1 MKARILALPLTL
13 AALTSIGCVSDDQMA
28 RVEQQVGDLKV
39 EVFKLR
45 QQSEDQ
51 GRKADAEARAASQF
65 RDEDRRFRADL
76 SESLRQIQYNTRTL
90 GNRVSTLSR
99 QEQSAP
105 STTTPSTPQAPAGDD
120 EKAYNAAMLDY
131 NRGNYALAADG
142 FGLLVKTYPQSARKA
157 DALFFMG
164 LCQYN
169 QRAFDKAQAI
179 FEQIVRE
186 MPTSNQ
192 FLPAKLKRAQ
202 CMERLGLKAAA
213 VKALQELVNGFPGTA
228 EARTAKQ
235 ELDDLGL

>member
-1 MKARILALPLTL
+1 MNPRILAFPL
-13 AALTSIGCVSDDQMA
+13 ALTALMSIGCVSDDQMA
-28 RVEQQVGDLKV
+28 RVEQEVGDLKV

-45 QQSEDQ
+45 QQTEEQ
-51 GRKADAEARAASQF
+51 NRKADAETQAASQF

-76 SESLRQIQYNTRTL
+76 SENLRQIQTSTRTL
-90 GNRVSTLSR
+90 GNRVSTMNR
-99 QEQSAP
+99 QEPAASSVA
-105 STTTPSTPQAPAGDD
+105 TPQSPAGDD

-131 NRGNYALAADG
+131 NRGNYALASDG

-169 QRAFDKAQAI
+169 SRAYDKAQAI
-179 FEQIVRE
+179 FEQIARE

-235 ELDDLGL
+235 ELDDLGF

>member
-1 MKARILALPLTL
+1 MKSRILAFPLAL
-13 AALTSIGCVSDDQMA
+13 AALMSIGCASDDQMA
-28 RVEQQVGDLKV
+28 RVEQEVGDLKV

-45 QQSEDQ
+45 QQTEEQ
-51 GRKADAEARAASQF
+51 NRKADAESQAASQF

-76 SESLRQIQYNTRTL
+76 SESLRQIQTNTRTL
-90 GNRVSTLSR
+90 GNRVTTMSR
-99 QEQSAP
+99 QEPAP
-105 STTTPSTPQAPAGDD
+105 SSVATPQSPAGDD
-120 EKAYNAAMLDY
+120 EKAYNSAMLDY
-131 NRGNYALAADG
+131 NRGNYALASDG

-169 QRAFDKAQAI
+169 QRAYDKAQAI

-186 MPTSNQ
+186 MPTSSQ

-235 ELDDLGL
+235 ELDDLGF

>member
-1 MKARILALPLTL
+1 MKSRIMAFPLALM
-13 AALTSIGCVSDDQMA
+13 ALMGIGCVSDDQMV
-28 RVEQQVGDLKV
+28 RVEHEVGDLKV

-45 QQSEDQ
+45 QQTEEQ
-51 GRKADAEARAASQF
+51 NRKADAESQAASQF

-76 SESLRQIQYNTRTL
+76 SESLRQIQTNTRTL
-90 GNRVSTLSR
+90 GNRVTTLSR
-99 QEQSAP
+99 QDVPAP
-105 STTTPSTPQAPAGDD
+105 ATAATPQSPAGDD

-142 FGLLVKTYPQSARKA
+142 FALLVRTYPQSSRKA

-169 QRAFDKAQAI
+169 QRSYDKAQAI

-202 CMERLGLKAAA
+202 CMERLGLKPAA

>member
-1 MKARILALPLTL
+1 MNSRIMAFPLVL
-13 AALTSIGCVSDDQMA
+13 AALLGTGCVSDDQMA
-28 RVEQQVGDLKV
+28 RVEHEVVDLKV
-39 EVFKLR
+39 DVFKIL
-45 QQSEDQ
+45 QVKDEQN
-51 GRKADAEARAASQF
+51 RKTDAETQAASQF
-65 RDEDRRFRADL
+65 REEDRRFRADL
-76 SESLRQIQYNTRTL
+76 SESLRQIQTNTRTL
-90 GNRVSTLSR
+90 GNRVTTLSR
-99 QEQSAP
+99 QDVP
-105 STTTPSTPQAPAGDD
+105 TPAVAGTPQSPAGDD

-169 QRAFDKAQAI
+169 QRAYDKAQAI

-213 VKALQELVNGFPGTA
+213 VKALQELVSGFPGTA

>member
-1 MKARILALPLTL
+1 MKARILALPLALVAL
-13 AALTSIGCVSDDQMA
+13 ASVGCVSDDQMA
-28 RVEQQVGDLKV
+28 RVEQEVGDLKV

-45 QQSEDQ
+45 QQAEEQ
-51 GRKADAEARAASQF
+51 TRKADAEAQSASQF

-76 SESLRQIQYNTRTL
+76 SESMRQLQYSTRAL
-90 GNRVSTLSR
+90 GNRVTTVNR
-99 QEQSAP
+99 EPAAGSA
-105 STTTPSTPQAPAGDD
+105 SPSTPAAPAGDD

-131 NRGNYALAADG
+131 NRGNYALASDG
-142 FGLLVKTYPQSARKA
+142 FGLLVKNYPQSARKA

-169 QRAFDKAQAI
+169 QRAYDKAQAV

-186 MPTSNQ
+186 MPTSSQ

-228 EARTAKQ
+228 EARTAQQ
-235 ELDDLGL
+235 ELNDLGL

>member
-1 MKARILALPLTL
+1 MKARILALS
-13 AALTSIGCVSDDQMA
+13 ALTAVSFLSIGCVSDDQMA

-45 QQSEDQ
+45 QQAEAQ
-51 GRKADAEARAASQF
+51 NRKADTEAQAASQF

-76 SESLRQIQYNTRTL
+76 SETLRQIQTSTRTL
-90 GNRVSTLSR
+90 GNRVTTMSR
-99 QEQSAP
+99 QETVSTP
-105 STTTPSTPQAPAGDD
+105 STSTPQAPAGDD
-120 EKAYNAAMLDY
+120 EKAFNAAMLDY
-131 NRGNYALAADG
+131 NRGNYSLASDG
-142 FGLLVKTYPQSARKA
+142 FGLLVKTYPTSARKA

-169 QRAFDKAQAI
+169 QRAYDKAQAI

-235 ELDDLGL
+235 ELDDLGF

>member
-1 MKARILALPLTL
+1 MKARILAFPLAM
-13 AALTSIGCVSDDQMA
+13 AALKTIGCASDDQMA
-28 RVEQQVGDLKV
+28 RVEQEVGDLKV

-45 QQSEDQ
+45 QQTEDQ
-51 GRKADAEARAASQF
+51 NRKADAESQAASQF

-76 SESLRQIQYNTRTL
+76 SESLRQIQNNTRTL
-90 GNRVSTLSR
+90 GNRVSTLS
-99 QEQSAP
+99 QPSAP
-105 STTTPSTPQAPAGDD
+105 AAVATPQAPAGDD

-131 NRGNYALAADG
+131 NRGNYALASDG
-142 FGLLVKTYPQSARKA
+142 FGLLVKTYPQTARKA

-169 QRAFDKAQAI
+169 QRTYDKAQAI

>member
-1 MKARILALPLTL
+1 MKARILALP
-13 AALTSIGCVSDDQMA
+13 AALALLTIGCASDDQLA
-28 RVEQQVGDLKV
+28 RVEQEVGDLKV

-45 QQSEDQ
+45 QQAEEQ
-51 GRKADAEARAASQF
+51 NRKADAESQAASQF

-90 GNRVSTLSR
+90 GNRVTTLAR
-99 QEQSAP
+99 QDTPAP
-105 STTTPSTPQAPAGDD
+105 QAPATPAAPAGDD

-131 NRGNYALAADG
+131 NRGSYGLAADG
-142 FGLLVKTYPQSARKA
+142 FGLLVKTYPQSPRKA

-169 QRAFDKAQAI
+169 QRAYDKAQGV
-179 FEQIVRE
+179 FEQIIRE
-186 MPTSNQ
+186 LPTSSQ

-213 VKALQELVNGFPGTA
+213 VKALQELVTGFPGTA

-235 ELDDLGL
+235 ELSDLGL

>member
-1 MKARILALPLTL
+1 MKARILALS
-13 AALTSIGCVSDDQMA
+13 ALTAVSLVSIGCVSDDQMA

-45 QQSEDQ
+45 QQAEEQ
-51 GRKADAEARAASQF
+51 NRKADSETQAASQF

-76 SESLRQIQYNTRTL
+76 SETLRQIQISTRTL
-90 GNRVSTLSR
+90 GNRVTTMNR
-99 QEQSAP
+99 QETSAP
-105 STTTPSTPQAPAGDD
+105 SASTPQAPAGDD
-120 EKAYNAAMLDY
+120 EKAFNAAMLDY
-131 NRGNYALAADG
+131 NRGNYSLASDG
-142 FGLLVKTYPQSARKA
+142 FGLLVKTYPTSARKA

-169 QRAFDKAQAI
+169 QRAYDKAQAI

-235 ELDDLGL
+235 ELDDLGF

>member
-1 MKARILALPLTL
+1 MNPRILALPL
-13 AALTSIGCVSDDQMA
+13 ALTALMSIGCVSDDQMA
-28 RVEQQVGDLKV
+28 RVEQEVGDLKV

-45 QQSEDQ
+45 QQTEEQ
-51 GRKADAEARAASQF
+51 NRKAEAETQAASQF

-76 SESLRQIQYNTRTL
+76 SESLRQIQTNTRTL
-90 GNRVSTLSR
+90 GNRVSTMNR
-99 QEQSAP
+99 QEPAASSVA
-105 STTTPSTPQAPAGDD
+105 TPQSPAGDD

-131 NRGNYALAADG
+131 NRGNYALASDG

-169 QRAFDKAQAI
+169 ARAYDKAQAI

-235 ELDDLGL
+235 ELDDLGF

>member
-1 MKARILALPLTL
+1 MKARILALP
-13 AALTSIGCVSDDQMA
+13 AALALLTIGCASDDQLA
-28 RVEQQVGDLKV
+28 RVEQEVGDLKV

-45 QQSEDQ
+45 QQAEEQ
-51 GRKADAEARAASQF
+51 NRKADAESQAASQF

-90 GNRVSTLSR
+90 GNRVTTLSR
-99 QEQSAP
+99 QDAP
-105 STTTPSTPQAPAGDD
+105 AAQAPATPAAPAGDD

-131 NRGNYALAADG
+131 NRGSYGLAADG
-142 FGLLVKTYPQSARKA
+142 FGLLVKTYPQSPRKA

-169 QRAFDKAQAI
+169 QRAYDKAQAV
-179 FEQIVRE
+179 FEQIIRE
-186 MPTSNQ
+186 LPTSSQ

-213 VKALQELVNGFPGTA
+213 VKALQELVTGFPGTA

-235 ELDDLGL
+235 ELSDLGL

>member
-1 MKARILALPLTL
+1 MKSRILAFPL
-13 AALTSIGCVSDDQMA
+13 ALTALMSIGCVSDDQMA

-45 QQSEDQ
+45 QQTEEQ
-51 GRKADAEARAASQF
+51 NRKADAETQAASQF

-76 SESLRQIQYNTRTL
+76 SESLRQIQTNTRTL
-90 GNRVSTLSR
+90 GNRVSTMSR
-99 QEQSAP
+99 TEAAAP
-105 STTTPSTPQAPAGDD
+105 AAATTPQSPAGDD

-131 NRGNYALAADG
+131 NRGNYSLASDG
-142 FGLLVKTYPQSARKA
+142 FGMLVKTYPQSARKA

-169 QRAFDKAQAI
+169 QRAYDKAQAI

-235 ELDDLGL
+235 ELDDLGF

>member
-1 MKARILALPLTL
+1 MKARILAFPL
-13 AALTSIGCVSDDQMA
+13 ALSALMTIGCASDDQMA

-45 QQSEDQ
+45 QQAEEQ
-51 GRKADAEARAASQF
+51 NRKADAESQAASQF

-76 SESLRQIQYNTRTL
+76 SESLRQIQNNTRTL
-90 GNRVSTLSR
+90 GNRVSTLS
-99 QEQSAP
+99 QP
-105 STTTPSTPQAPAGDD
+105 STAPAAAAATPQAPAGDD

-131 NRGNYALAADG
+131 NRGNYALASDG
-142 FGLLVKTYPQSARKA
+142 FGLLVKAYPQSAHKA

-169 QRAFDKAQAI
+169 QRAYDKAQAV

-235 ELDDLGL
+235 ELDDLGF

>member
-1 MKARILALPLTL
+1 MKARILAFPLAL
-13 AALTSIGCVSDDQMA
+13 AALVSIGCVSDDQMA
-28 RVEQQVGDLKV
+28 RVEQEVGDLKV

-45 QQSEDQ
+45 QQAEEQ
-51 GRKADAEARAASQF
+51 NRKADAEAQAASQF

-76 SESLRQIQYNTRTL
+76 SESLRQIQTNTRTL

-99 QEQSAP
+99 EPAAAP
-105 STTTPSTPQAPAGDD
+105 VAATPSAPAGDD

-131 NRGNYALAADG
+131 NRGNYALASDG

-169 QRAFDKAQAI
+169 QRAYDKAQAV
-179 FEQIVRE
+179 FEQIIRE
-186 MPTSNQ
+186 MPTSSQ
-192 FLPAKLKRAQ
+192 FLPSKLKRAQ

-228 EARTAKQ
+228 EARTAQQ
-235 ELDDLGL
+235 ELNDLGL

>member
-1 MKARILALPLTL
+1 MKARILAVP
-13 AALTSIGCVSDDQMA
+13 AALALLTIGCASDDQLA
-28 RVEQQVGDLKV
+28 RVEQEVGDLKV

-45 QQSEDQ
+45 QQTEEQ
-51 GRKADAEARAASQF
+51 NRKTDAESQAASQF

-90 GNRVSTLSR
+90 GNRVTTLAR
-99 QEQSAP
+99 QDTPAAQAP
-105 STTTPSTPQAPAGDD
+105 ATPVAPAGDD

-131 NRGNYALAADG
+131 NRGSYGLAADG
-142 FGLLVKTYPQSARKA
+142 FGLLVKTYPQSPRKA

-169 QRAFDKAQAI
+169 QRAYDKAQAV
-179 FEQIVRE
+179 FEQIIRE
-186 MPTSNQ
+186 LPTSSQ

-213 VKALQELVNGFPGTA
+213 VKALQELVTGFPGTA

-235 ELDDLGL
+235 ELSDLGL

>member
-1 MKARILALPLTL
+1 MSSRILALPM
-13 AALTSIGCVSDDQMA
+13 AASLLLITVGCVSDDQMMK
-28 RVEQQVGDLKV
+28 VEQQVGDLKV

-45 QQSEDQ
+45 QQSEEQ
-51 GRKADAEARAASQF
+51 NRKTDAEAQAASQF

-76 SESLRQIQYNTRTL
+76 SESLRQIQTNTRTL
-90 GNRVSTLSR
+90 GNRVSTLGR
-99 QEQSAP
+99 QEPAPVTVAASPQSP
-105 STTTPSTPQAPAGDD
+105 SGDD
-120 EKAYNAAMLDY
+120 EKAFNSAMLDY
-131 NRGNYALAADG
+131 NRGNYSLASDG
-142 FGLLVKTYPQSARKA
+142 FALIVKNYPQSLRKA

-169 QRAFDKAQAI
+169 QRSYDKAQAV

-186 MPTSNQ
+186 MPTSSQ

>member
-1 MKARILALPLTL
+1 MKSRILAFPL
-13 AALTSIGCVSDDQMA
+13 ALVALMSTGCASDDQMA
-28 RVEQQVGDLKV
+28 RVEQEVGDLKV

-45 QQSEDQ
+45 QQAEEQ
-51 GRKADAEARAASQF
+51 NRKADAETQAASQF

-76 SESLRQIQYNTRTL
+76 SENLRQIQNNTRTL
-90 GNRVSTLSR
+90 GNRVSTMSR
-99 QEQSAP
+99 QEPAASA
-105 STTTPSTPQAPAGDD
+105 TATPQSPAGDD

-131 NRGNYALAADG
+131 NRGNYALASDG

-169 QRAFDKAQAI
+169 QRAYDKAQAV
-179 FEQIVRE
+179 FEQIARE

-235 ELDDLGL
+235 ELDDLGF

>member
-1 MKARILALPLTL
+1 MKSRILAFPLAL
-13 AALTSIGCVSDDQMA
+13 AALMSIGCVSDDQMA
-28 RVEQQVGDLKV
+28 RVEQEVGDLKV

-45 QQSEDQ
+45 QQTEEQ
-51 GRKADAEARAASQF
+51 NRKADTETQAASQF

-76 SESLRQIQYNTRTL
+76 SESLRQIQTNTRTL
-90 GNRVSTLSR
+90 GNRVSTMNR
-99 QEQSAP
+99 TETAAP
-105 STTTPSTPQAPAGDD
+105 AAAATPQSPSGDD
-120 EKAYNAAMLDY
+120 EKAYNSAMLDY
-131 NRGNYALAADG
+131 NRGNYSLASDG

-169 QRAFDKAQAI
+169 QRAYDKAQAI
-179 FEQIVRE
+179 FEQIARE

-235 ELDDLGL
+235 ELDDLGF

>member
-1 MKARILALPLTL
+1 MNARILAFPLAL
-13 AALTSIGCVSDDQMA
+13 AALLGTGCASDDQMA
-28 RVEQQVGDLKV
+28 RVEQEVGDLKV

-45 QQSEDQ
+45 QQAEERN
-51 GRKADAEARAASQF
+51 RKAEAEAQAASQF

-76 SESLRQIQYNTRTL
+76 SESLRQIQTSTRTL
-90 GNRVSTLSR
+90 GNRVSTMSR
-99 QEQSAP
+99 QEPAAPAAAGTAQS
-105 STTTPSTPQAPAGDD
+105 PAGDD

-131 NRGNYALAADG
+131 NRGNYALASDG

-169 QRAFDKAQAI
+169 QRAFDKAQAV

>member
-1 MKARILALPLTL
+1 MRSRILAFPL
-13 AALTSIGCVSDDQMA
+13 ALTALMSIGCVSDDQMA

-45 QQSEDQ
+45 QQAEDQ
-51 GRKADAEARAASQF
+51 NRKADAEAQAASQF

-76 SESLRQIQYNTRTL
+76 SESLRQVQTNTRTL
-90 GNRVSTLSR
+90 GNRVSTMNR
-99 QEQSAP
+99 QEPAP
-105 STTTPSTPQAPAGDD
+105 ATAATPQSPAGDD

-131 NRGNYALAADG
+131 NRGNYALASDG
-142 FGLLVKTYPQSARKA
+142 FGLLVRTYPQSARKA

-169 QRAFDKAQAI
+169 QRAYDKAQAI
-179 FEQIVRE
+179 FEQIARE
-186 MPTSNQ
+186 MPTSSQ

-235 ELDDLGL
+235 ELDDLGF

>member
-1 MKARILALPLTL
+1 MKAGMLAFPLAL
-13 AALTSIGCVSDDQMA
+13 AALTSIGCVSDDQMV

-51 GRKADAEARAASQF
+51 GRKADAEAQAASRF

-76 SESLRQIQYNTRTL
+76 SESLRQIQTNTRTL
-90 GNRVSTLSR
+90 GNRVTTLSR
-99 QEQSAP
+99 QDVPAP
-105 STTTPSTPQAPAGDD
+105 PAAGTPQSPAGDD

-131 NRGNYALAADG
+131 NRGNYALASDG
-142 FGLLVKTYPQSARKA
+142 FGLLVKAYPQSPRKA

-213 VKALQELVNGFPGTA
+213 VKALQGLVNGFPGTA

>member
-1 MKARILALPLTL
+1 MNARILAFPL
-13 AALTSIGCVSDDQMA
+13 ALTALLGTGCASDDQMA
-28 RVEQQVGDLKV
+28 RVEQEVGDLKV

-45 QQSEDQ
+45 QQAEERN
-51 GRKADAEARAASQF
+51 RKAEAEAQAASQF

-76 SESLRQIQYNTRTL
+76 SESLRQIQTSTRTL
-90 GNRVSTLSR
+90 GNRVSTMSR
-99 QEQSAP
+99 QEPAAPAAAGTAQS
-105 STTTPSTPQAPAGDD
+105 PAGDD

-131 NRGNYALAADG
+131 NRGNYALASDG

-169 QRAFDKAQAI
+169 QRAFDKAQAV

>member
-1 MKARILALPLTL
+1 MNARILAFPL
-13 AALTSIGCVSDDQMA
+13 ALVALMSIGCASDDQLA
-28 RVEQQVGDLKV
+28 RVEQEVGDLKV

-45 QQSEDQ
+45 QQAEEQ
-51 GRKADAEARAASQF
+51 NRKVDAETQAASQF

-76 SESLRQIQYNTRTL
+76 SESLRQIQTSTRTL
-90 GNRVSTLSR
+90 GNRVSTMSR
-99 QEQSAP
+99 QEPAAPVAAATAQS
-105 STTTPSTPQAPAGDD
+105 PAGDD

-131 NRGNYALAADG
+131 NRGNYALASDG

-169 QRAFDKAQAI
+169 QRTYDKAQAV

>member
-1 MKARILALPLTL
+1 MKARILALP
-13 AALTSIGCVSDDQMA
+13 AALALLTIGCASDDQLA
-28 RVEQQVGDLKV
+28 RVEQEVGDLKV

-45 QQSEDQ
+45 QQAEEQ
-51 GRKADAEARAASQF
+51 NRKADAESQAASQF

-90 GNRVSTLSR
+90 GNRVTTLAR
-99 QEQSAP
+99 QDTPAP
-105 STTTPSTPQAPAGDD
+105 AAQSTPAAPAGDD

-131 NRGNYALAADG
+131 NRGSYGLAADG
-142 FGLLVKTYPQSARKA
+142 FGLLVKTYPQSPRKA

-169 QRAFDKAQAI
+169 QRAYDKAQAV
-179 FEQIVRE
+179 FEQIIRE
-186 MPTSNQ
+186 LPTSSQ

-213 VKALQELVNGFPGTA
+213 VKALQELVTGFPGTA

-235 ELDDLGL
+235 ELSDLGL

>member
-1 MKARILALPLTL
+1 MKARILALP
-13 AALTSIGCVSDDQMA
+13 AALALLTIGCASDDQMA
-28 RVEQQVGDLKV
+28 RVEQEVGDLKV

-45 QQSEDQ
+45 QQAEEQ
-51 GRKADAEARAASQF
+51 NRKSDAESQAASQF

-90 GNRVSTLSR
+90 GNRVTTLAR
-99 QEQSAP
+99 QDTQAP
-105 STTTPSTPQAPAGDD
+105 AAQAPATPAAPAGDD

-131 NRGNYALAADG
+131 NRGSYGLAADG
-142 FGLLVKTYPQSARKA
+142 FGLLVKSYPQSPRKA

-169 QRAFDKAQAI
+169 QRAYDKAQAV
-179 FEQIVRE
+179 FEQIIRE
-186 MPTSNQ
+186 LPTSSQ

-228 EARTAKQ
+228 EARTARQ
-235 ELDDLGL
+235 ELSDLGL